1 MSRPQG
7 ASAHRDLGHLLP
19 ESYKS
24 LVRTWLHED
33 VPSFDYGG
41 FVVGSAPAE
50 AHLLAKAPGIIAGV
64 PFFDE
69 VFHQLGCTVDWHVT
83 EGTPVGLPSPD
94 ASRSPRQ
101 HCATVRGPARNI
113 LLGERVALNTIA
125 RSSGIATASAD
136 LLHILRDAGFAG
148 RLAATRKTT
157 PGFRLVEKYAV
168 LVGGCDPH
176 RQDLSAM
183 TMLKDNHIA
192 ACGGSVTKAVH
203 AAKAVGGFAL
213 KVEVEC
219 QSYEMADEAIAA
231 GADVVMLDNFQPEG
245 VRACS
250 KSLKDKWGRG
260 QNAKALVEISGG
272 LTKNNARDYVCPDVD
287 IISTSSIHQGVKH
300 IDFSLKIIAKASN

>member
-1 MSRPQG
+1 MSEPQG
-7 ASAHRDLGHLLP
+7 AAAHGELGHLLP

-24 LVRTWLHED
+24 LIHTWLQED

-41 FVVGSAPAE
+41 FVVGSAPSE
-50 AHLLAKAPGIIAGV
+50 AHLLAKAPGIIAGA

-69 VFHQLGCTVDWHVT
+69 VFHQLGCTVDWHVA
-83 EGTPVGLPSPD
+83 EGTPVQLPPAD
-94 ASRSPRQ
+94 PSRPRRQ

-113 LLGERVALNTIA
+113 LLGERVALNTLA

-136 LLHILRDAGFAG
+136 LLRIVRDAGFQG
-148 RLAATRKTT
+148 KVAATRKTT

-219 QSYEMADEAIAA
+219 QSYEMADKAIAA
-231 GADVVMLDNFQPEG
+231 GADVVMLDNFGPEG
-245 VRACS
+245 ARVCS
-250 KSLKDKWGRG
+250 KRLKDKWGRG

-272 LTKNNARDYVCPDVD
+272 LSRENVKDYVDPDID

-300 IDFSLKIIAKASN
+300 IDFSLKIMPKAN